1 MVKFIQGY
9 FIFYDENMKY
19 RPTKES
25 PSLSNRIIPTHLLNS
40 LPNNIQNDSNNPIPI
55 SNNNTALNNI
65 KGYDSKDNV
74 LVPLPQNSNSSNSIE
89 SLVENTTVQSSNLN
103 EELGQ
108 IEYIFSDKTGTL
120 TCNIMDF
127 KKISIAGVSYGDYD
141 GEKDEN
147 YIKNYE
153 NYPKVTNVDFRSRK
167 ILNELENEVSLQHQ
181 NIKYNYSYCCFNFK
195 FFRECL
201 FFLAI
206 CHTVVTEQKND
217 ELIYNV

>member
-25 PSLSNRIIPTHLLNS
+25 QLIVSNKNIPNPLINSII
-40 LPNNIQNDSNNPIPI
+40 NNNVNNNVPPQ
-55 SNNNTALNNI
+55 SNNNLPPPSNNNLVYNN
-65 KGYDSKDNV
+65 GVESKDNV
-74 LVPLPQNSNSSNSIE
+74 LVPLPTNPNASTNQTE
-89 SLVENTTVQSSNLN
+89 SLIENTTVQSSNLN

-127 KKISIAGVSYGDYD
+127 KKISIGGISYGDHE

-147 YIKNYE
+147 YIKSYE

-167 ILNELENEVSLQHQ
+167 IINDLENENSLRHEE
-181 NIKYNYSYCCFNFK
+181 IRYF
-195 FFRECL
+195 
-201 FFLAI
+201 
-206 CHTVVTEQKND
+206 
-217 ELIYNV
+217 